1 MKMKKKIIEN
11 NSKVSCHS
19 SFIWCKR
26 NGTEGLI
33 SKYEPTEGS
42 DYLSERQILFGLR
55 TTSQYYIVMVCDIII
70 HSFFRTKYLI
80 RVYSA
85 MRFSRLLLMGFVNYG
100 KPMKG
105 GECMKKFNEHQLLY
119 FVH

>member
-55 TTSQYYIVMVCDIII
+55 TTSQYYSNGLRYYYTFVFPNQISD
-70 HSFFRTKYLI
+70 T
-80 RVYSA
+80 RV
-85 MRFSRLLLMGFVNYG
+85 
-100 KPMKG
+100 
-105 GECMKKFNEHQLLY
+105 
-119 FVH
+119 